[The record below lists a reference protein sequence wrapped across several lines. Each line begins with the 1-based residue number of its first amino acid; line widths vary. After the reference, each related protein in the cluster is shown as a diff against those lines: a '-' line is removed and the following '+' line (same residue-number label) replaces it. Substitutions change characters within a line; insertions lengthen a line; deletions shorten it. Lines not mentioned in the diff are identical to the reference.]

1 MDTLLIRLIGPHQA
15 WGVQSVGENRDTGF
29 EPSKSGVIGLLCA
42 ALGWPREHPLD
53 DLTSLR
59 MGVRIDQ
66 PGHLERDF
74 QTIHKLTENGE
85 EIQNGTSISTR
96 YYLSGA
102 AFLVGLEG
110 KLETLEMLQ
119 EALIHP
125 HWLLYLGRKA
135 FPPSVPIFLPDGL
148 RHHESLEDALKNYPF
163 LLQQFPAE
171 KSSQRRLP
179 NKLWLVIE
187 DTNGVEV
194 YRDEPVSFAERHFRT
209 RRIRRTRIENP
220 GSNPIK
226 EI

>member
-15 WGVQSVGENRDTGF
+15 WGVQSFGENRDTGF

-42 ALGWPREHPLD
+42 ALGWSREHPLD
-53 DLTSLR
+53 DLNSLR

-74 QTIHKLTENGE
+74 QTIHELTENGE
-85 EIQNGTSISTR
+85 EIQDKTSISTR

-125 HWLLYLGRKA
+125 RWLLYLGRKA

-148 RHHESLEDALKNYPF
+148 RHHESLEVALKNYPF

-171 KSSQRRLP
+171 KSSQRNLP
-179 NKLWLVIE
+179 DKLWLVIE
-187 DTNGVEV
+187 DTNGVEI
-194 YRDEPVSFAERHFRT
+194 YRDEPVSFAERLFRT

-220 GSNPIK
+220 GSNSIK

>member
-42 ALGWPREHPLD
+42 ALGWSRDHPLD
-53 DLTSLR
+53 DLNSLR

-74 QTIHKLTENGE
+74 QTIHELTENGE
-85 EIQNGTSISTR
+85 EIQGKTSISTR

-110 KLETLEMLQ
+110 RLATLEMLQ

-125 HWLLYLGRKA
+125 RWVLFLGRKA

-148 RHHESLEDALKNYPF
+148 RQNESLEDALKNYPV
-163 LLQQFPAE
+163 LLPQFSE
-171 KSSQRRLP
+171 ENTSQRKQP
-179 NKLWLVIE
+179 DKLWLVIE
-187 DTNGVEV
+187 DSNGIEV

-209 RRIRRTRIENP
+209 RRIRRERIKSP
-220 GSNPIK
+220 GLDSIK
-226 EI
+226 EV